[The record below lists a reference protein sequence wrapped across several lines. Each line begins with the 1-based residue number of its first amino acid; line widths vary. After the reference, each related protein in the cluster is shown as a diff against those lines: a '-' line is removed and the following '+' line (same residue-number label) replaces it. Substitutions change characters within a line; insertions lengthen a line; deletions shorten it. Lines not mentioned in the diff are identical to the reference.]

1 MSIFLTFLIAI
12 TVNLDNFL
20 IGVHLGIRGQKLSPA
35 SNGIICS
42 LTGGFTFLFTA
53 AARMITGDFIRYT
66 NIFGGLIMI
75 LFGIYSLISELLC
88 RQEDPQVS
96 LVSVKDTCL
105 LGIMLAVNC
114 IPPAFSAG
122 VAGLNPLPMGLFSA
136 LFSFLSMYFG
146 SRLGAT
152 AFNGRF
158 LSYLAPFSSC
168 LLIAIGVG
176 EWFL

>member
-114 IPPAFSAG
+114 IPPAFFRRGGRTQPSAYGAIFRTFFIFIHVFWQSAG
-122 VAGLNPLPMGLFSA
+122 SH
-136 LFSFLSMYFG
+136 
-146 SRLGAT
+146 
-152 AFNGRF
+152 
-158 LSYLAPFSSC
+158 C
-168 LLIAIGVG
+168 L
-176 EWFL
+176 